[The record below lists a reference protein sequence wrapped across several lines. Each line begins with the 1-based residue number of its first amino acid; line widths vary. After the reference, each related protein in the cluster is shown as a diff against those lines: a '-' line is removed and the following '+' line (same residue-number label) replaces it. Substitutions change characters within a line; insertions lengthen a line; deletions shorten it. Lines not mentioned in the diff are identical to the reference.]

1 MYYIRER
8 ERERGEGYMTY
19 YNLEVYNA
27 HNHHRKKTSQPK
39 FKNEIHLSQ
48 RENWVEKEKDH
59 NTMSS
64 QQ

>member
-1 MYYIRER
+1 
-8 ERERGEGYMTY
+8 MTY

-27 HNHHRKKTSQPK
+27 HNHHRKKKTSQPK

-64 QQ
+64 QR